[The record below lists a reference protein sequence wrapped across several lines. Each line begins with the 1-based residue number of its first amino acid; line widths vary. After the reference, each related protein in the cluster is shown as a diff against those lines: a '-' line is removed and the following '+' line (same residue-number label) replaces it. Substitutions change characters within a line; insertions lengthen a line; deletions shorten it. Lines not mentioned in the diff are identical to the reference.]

1 MLRHIGRR
9 RNFRRNIRL
18 AALLCLTAGFV
29 NIAGLLAFSVLTT
42 NVTGHAAYFA
52 ESLAQGDFRLVR
64 TIGLWMFLFL
74 LGAFTTSL
82 IIGRIGRN
90 QVFAYTIP
98 ILAEITILI
107 LNAVYGS
114 HYDGST
120 LMQEVFAGSLLFAM
134 GLQNSMVSMI
144 SGSVVRTT
152 HLTGIFTDLGIDLA
166 TATHSAPEQRHG
178 LQQRIV
184 LRLVIIFFFLA
195 GAVAGGY
202 LYPVLQYRIFF
213 VPAGLLVIAMFY
225 DISRVRL
232 KRVIRQIRYWK
243 QRRYT

>member
-9 RNFRRNIRL
+9 RNFRHNIRL
-18 AALLCLTAGFV
+18 AALLCLIAGFV
-29 NIAGLLAFSVLTT
+29 NIAGLLAFAVLTT

-52 ESLAQGDFRLVR
+52 ESLAAGDYRLVR
-64 TIGLWMFLFL
+64 IIGLWMFLFL
-74 LGAFTTSL
+74 AGAFTSSI

-98 ILAEITILI
+98 ILIEITILI
-107 LNAVYGS
+107 LNAIYGS
-114 HYDGST
+114 YYDGST
-120 LMQEVFAGSLLFAM
+120 KMQEVFAGSLLFAM
-134 GLQNSMVSMI
+134 GLQNSLVSMV

-166 TATHSAPEQRHG
+166 AATHTTPQQKHG
-178 LQQRIV
+178 LQQRIT

-202 LYPVLQYRIFF
+202 LYPILEHRLFF
-213 VPAGLLVIAMFY
+213 VPAGLLFITMFY

-232 KRVIRQIRYWK
+232 KRVIRQIRYLMAA
-243 QRRYT
+243 